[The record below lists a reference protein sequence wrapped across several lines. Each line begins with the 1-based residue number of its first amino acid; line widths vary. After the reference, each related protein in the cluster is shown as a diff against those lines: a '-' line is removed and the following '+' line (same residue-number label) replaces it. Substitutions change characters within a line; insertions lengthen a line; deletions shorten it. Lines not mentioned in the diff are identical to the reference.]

1 MPPST
6 RVTKN
11 QLLKLIDEL
20 EIRPTDKGRI
30 LGDIGITVIGAG
42 LGVAAAGSVAAAVG
56 ATSIFGV
63 TSAASWLGLTVV
75 AATPVGWILGIAAA
89 AGASAFAV
97 SRLIRNGATA
107 EGKKA
112 ELLNKYREEAQ
123 LVAAKEEAGSIT
135 DKDRTNFTV
144 ALRDLIAHD
153 VILPDVATHLIAQV
167 ERGGLP
173 ISKAFELIGELL
185 KDPKPASAGL
195 PKRVRKSP

>member
-1 MPPST
+1 MAVPPK
-6 RVTKN
+6 VTKI
-11 QLLKLIDEL
+11 QLLKLIDDL
-20 EIRPTDKGRI
+20 EKRPHDKVRI
-30 LGDIGITVIGAG
+30 LGDVGITVVGAG
-42 LGVAAAGSVAAAVG
+42 LGVAAAGTVAAAAG
-56 ATSIFGV
+56 ATTILGSTVLGSTLGGIF
-63 TSAASWLGLTVV
+63 V

-112 ELLNKYREEAQ
+112 ELLNKYREEEQ